1 MGPDT
6 CQVAFCSH
14 RDLLCLH
21 SHVDSLKP
29 DELQRA
35 AMAERDSPVRKAL
48 QCQVDEVFDGAATCV
63 TEGSTPPEHSC
74 QLQVAR
80 R

>member
-14 RDLLCLH
+14 RDLLRSH

-35 AMAERDSPVRKAL
+35 AMAERDGAVRTASR
-48 QCQVDEVFDGAATCV
+48 CQVDEVSDGAATCV